1 MVIRDLA
8 SQKSRGFSFVTF
20 SSMAEAAA
28 AVAARPHS
36 TDGRVVDPRHAV
48 AREDSENQRSLVT
61 LKKLFAGGITEDT
74 MEHSLKP
81 EFEKYGKYRK
91 IDAIEKITDRESG
104 K

>member
-36 TDGRVVDPRHAV
+36 TDGRVVDPDMLLQER
-48 AREDSENQRSLVT
+48 T
-61 LKKLFAGGITEDT
+61 LKNRGLL
-74 MEHSLKP
+74 SL
-81 EFEKYGKYRK
+81 
-91 IDAIEKITDRESG
+91 
-104 K
+104 